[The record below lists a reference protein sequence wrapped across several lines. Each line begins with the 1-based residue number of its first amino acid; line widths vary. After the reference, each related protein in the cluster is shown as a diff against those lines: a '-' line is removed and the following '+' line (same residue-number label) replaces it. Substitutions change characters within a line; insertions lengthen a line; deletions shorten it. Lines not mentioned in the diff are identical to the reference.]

1 MDESKIENTL
11 SKLSNDSSKLLYL
24 ISYIFGQGKINKQQK
39 IKLKE
44 LVCQEKELVFNLLIN
59 YKNIT
64 NFIDSAKLVVMNSE
78 ITKDQTKSTVHKAL
92 ISVLSQ
98 NQIKQNEF
106 DDLPSPQG
114 NLMMKMKKLKQK
126 KKKQNCFLKNAY
138 IIMIMTLI
146 IN

>member
-24 ISYIFGQGKINKQQK
+24 ISYIFEKGKINKQQK

-44 LVCQEKELVFNLLIN
+44 LVCQEKELVFNLLNN

-98 NQIKQNEF
+98 NQINQLKQNNEI
-106 DDLPSPQG
+106 DEIQSPQG
-114 NLMMKMKKLKQK
+114 NLMMRMKKLKQK
-126 KKKQNCFLKNAY
+126 KKK
-138 IIMIMTLI
+138 
-146 IN
+146 

>member
-1 MDESKIENTL
+1 MDESQIENTL
-11 SKLSNDSSKLLYL
+11 SKLTNDSSKLLYL
-24 ISYIFGQGKINKQQK
+24 ISYIFSKGKINRQQK

-98 NQIKQNEF
+98 NKIKQNEF

-126 KKKQNCFLKNAY
+126 KKK
-138 IIMIMTLI
+138 
-146 IN
+146 

>member
-24 ISYIFGQGKINKQQK
+24 ISYIFGKGKINKQQK

-126 KKKQNCFLKNAY
+126 KKK
-138 IIMIMTLI
+138 
-146 IN
+146 

>member
-1 MDESKIENTL
+1 MDEKKIENTL
-11 SKLSNDSSKLLYL
+11 GKLTNDSSKLLFL
-24 ISYIFGQGKINKQQK
+24 ISYIFEKGKINKQQK

-44 LVCQEKELVFNLLIN
+44 LVCQEKELVYNLLNN

-98 NQIKQNEF
+98 NQIKQNTDF

-114 NLMMKMKKLKQK
+114 NLMMKLKRSKQK
-126 KKKQNCFLKNAY
+126 KQK
-138 IIMIMTLI
+138 
-146 IN
+146 

>member
-24 ISYIFGQGKINKQQK
+24 ISYIFEKGKINKQQK

-44 LVCQEKELVFNLLIN
+44 LVCQEKELVFNLLNN

-98 NQIKQNEF
+98 NQINQNQNQNQNQYTVEE
-106 DDLPSPQG
+106 LGSPQG
-114 NLMMKMKKLKQK
+114 NLMMRLKRHHQK
-126 KKKQNCFLKNAY
+126 KKK
-138 IIMIMTLI
+138 
-146 IN
+146 

>member
-1 MDESKIENTL
+1 MDESQIETTL
-11 SKLSNDSSKLLYL
+11 NKLTNDSSKLLYL
-24 ISYIFGQGKINKQQK
+24 ISYIFDKGKINKQQK
-39 IKLKE
+39 MKLKE
-44 LVCQEKELVFNLLIN
+44 LVCKEKELVFNLLIN

-114 NLMMKMKKLKQK
+114 NLMMKMKKMK
-126 KKKQNCFLKNAY
+126 KKKKK
-138 IIMIMTLI
+138 
-146 IN
+146 

>member
-1 MDESKIENTL
+1 MDEKKIENTL
-11 SKLSNDSSKLLYL
+11 GKLTNDSSKLLFL
-24 ISYIFGQGKINKQQK
+24 ISYIFEKGKINKQQK

-44 LVCQEKELVFNLLIN
+44 YVSQEKELVFNLLNN

-98 NQIKQNEF
+98 NQINQNQNQNQNQYTVEE
-106 DDLPSPQG
+106 LGSPQG
-114 NLMMKMKKLKQK
+114 NLMMRLKRHHQK
-126 KKKQNCFLKNAY
+126 KKK
-138 IIMIMTLI
+138 
-146 IN
+146 

>member
-1 MDESKIENTL
+1 MDETQIENTL
-11 SKLSNDSSKLLYL
+11 TQLSNDSSKLLYL
-24 ISYIFGQGKINKQQK
+24 ISYIFSKGKINRQQK

-126 KKKQNCFLKNAY
+126 KKK
-138 IIMIMTLI
+138 
-146 IN
+146 

>member
-1 MDESKIENTL
+1 MDESKIENTMN
-11 SKLSNDSSKLLYL
+11 KLSNDSAKLLYL
-24 ISYIFGQGKINKQQK
+24 ISLIFQKGKINKQQK

-44 LVCQEKELVFNLLIN
+44 LVCQEKELVFNLLNN

-98 NQIKQNEF
+98 NQIKQNTEF

-126 KKKQNCFLKNAY
+126 KKK
-138 IIMIMTLI
+138 
-146 IN
+146 

>member
-1 MDESKIENTL
+1 MDESQIENTL
-11 SKLSNDSSKLLYL
+11 SKLTNDSSKLLYL
-24 ISYIFGQGKINKQQK
+24 ISYIFSKGKINRQQK

-114 NLMMKMKKLKQK
+114 NLMMKMKKMKQK
-126 KKKQNCFLKNAY
+126 KKKQ
-138 IIMIMTLI
+138 
-146 IN
+146 

>member
-1 MDESKIENTL
+1 MDESKIETTL
-11 SKLSNDSSKLLYL
+11 NKLSNDSSKLLFL
-24 ISYIFGQGKINKQQK
+24 ISYIFTEGKINKQQK
-39 IKLKE
+39 LKLKE
-44 LVCQEKELVFNLLIN
+44 LVCQEKELVFNLLNN

-114 NLMMKMKKLKQK
+114 NLMMKMKKMKQK
-126 KKKQNCFLKNAY
+126 KKKQ
-138 IIMIMTLI
+138 
-146 IN
+146 

>member
-1 MDESKIENTL
+1 MDESKIESTL
-11 SKLSNDSSKLLYL
+11 GKLTNDSSKLLYL
-24 ISYIFGQGKINKQQK
+24 ISYIFEKGKINKQQK

-44 LVCQEKELVFNLLIN
+44 LVCQEKELVFNLLNN

-98 NQIKQNEF
+98 NQIKQNNDF

-114 NLMMKMKKLKQK
+114 NLMMKMKHSFMRK
-126 KKKQNCFLKNAY
+126 
-138 IIMIMTLI
+138 
-146 IN
+146 

>member
-11 SKLSNDSSKLLYL
+11 NKLSNDSSKLLFL
-24 ISYIFGQGKINKQQK
+24 ISYIFDEGKINKQQK
-39 IKLKE
+39 LKLKE
-44 LVCQEKELVFNLLIN
+44 LVCQEKELVFNLLNN

-114 NLMMKMKKLKQK
+114 NLMMKMKKMKQK
-126 KKKQNCFLKNAY
+126 KKKQ
-138 IIMIMTLI
+138 
-146 IN
+146 

>member
-1 MDESKIENTL
+1 MDESKIESIL
-11 SKLSNDSSKLLYL
+11 GKLTNDSSKLLYL
-24 ISYIFGQGKINKQQK
+24 ISYIFEKGKINKQQK

-44 LVCQEKELVFNLLIN
+44 LVCQEKELVFNLLNN

-98 NQIKQNEF
+98 NQIKQNNDF

-126 KKKQNCFLKNAY
+126 KKK
-138 IIMIMTLI
+138 
-146 IN
+146 

>member
-1 MDESKIENTL
+1 MDESKIETTL
-11 SKLSNDSSKLLYL
+11 NKLSNDSSKLLFL
-24 ISYIFGQGKINKQQK
+24 ISYIFSEGKINKQQK
-39 IKLKE
+39 LKLKE
-44 LVCQEKELVFNLLIN
+44 LVCQEKELVFNLLNN

-114 NLMMKMKKLKQK
+114 NLMMKMKKMKQK
-126 KKKQNCFLKNAY
+126 KRSNRYN
-138 IIMIMTLI
+138 
-146 IN
+146 

>member
-1 MDESKIENTL
+1 MDESQIENTL
-11 SKLSNDSSKLLYL
+11 SKLTNDSSKLLYL
-24 ISYIFGQGKINKQQK
+24 ISYIFSKGKINRQQK

-126 KKKQNCFLKNAY
+126 KKK
-138 IIMIMTLI
+138 
-146 IN
+146 

>member
-1 MDESKIENTL
+1 MDESQIETTL
-11 SKLSNDSSKLLYL
+11 NKLTNDSSKLLYL
-24 ISYIFGQGKINKQQK
+24 ISYIFDKGKINKQQK
-39 IKLKE
+39 MKLKE

-114 NLMMKMKKLKQK
+114 NLIMKMKKMKQK
-126 KKKQNCFLKNAY
+126 KKK
-138 IIMIMTLI
+138 
-146 IN
+146 

>member
-1 MDESKIENTL
+1 MDETQIENTL
-11 SKLSNDSSKLLYL
+11 TQLSNDSSKLLYL
-24 ISYIFGQGKINKQQK
+24 ISYIFSKGKINRQQK

-114 NLMMKMKKLKQK
+114 NLLMKMKKMKQK
-126 KKKQNCFLKNAY
+126 KKKQ
-138 IIMIMTLI
+138 
-146 IN
+146 

>member
-1 MDESKIENTL
+1 MDESKIETTL
-11 SKLSNDSSKLLYL
+11 NKLSNDSSKLLFL
-24 ISYIFGQGKINKQQK
+24 ISFIFSEGKINKQQK
-39 IKLKE
+39 LKLKE
-44 LVCQEKELVFNLLIN
+44 LVCQEKELVFNLLNN

-114 NLMMKMKKLKQK
+114 NLMMKMKKMKQK
-126 KKKQNCFLKNAY
+126 KKKQ
-138 IIMIMTLI
+138 
-146 IN
+146 

>member
-24 ISYIFGQGKINKQQK
+24 ISYIFEKGKINKQQK

-44 LVCQEKELVFNLLIN
+44 YVSQEKELVFNLLNN

-98 NQIKQNEF
+98 NQINQNQNQNQCTVEE
-106 DDLPSPQG
+106 LGSPQG
-114 NLMMKMKKLKQK
+114 NLMMRLKRHHQK
-126 KKKQNCFLKNAY
+126 KKK
-138 IIMIMTLI
+138 
-146 IN
+146 

>member
-1 MDESKIENTL
+1 MDESKIETTL
-11 SKLSNDSSKLLYL
+11 NKLSNDSSKLLFL
-24 ISYIFGQGKINKQQK
+24 ISYIFSEGKINKQQK
-39 IKLKE
+39 LKLKE
-44 LVCQEKELVFNLLIN
+44 LVCQEKELVFNLLNN

-114 NLMMKMKKLKQK
+114 NLMMKMKKMKQK
-126 KKKQNCFLKNAY
+126 KRSNRCN
-138 IIMIMTLI
+138 
-146 IN
+146 

>member
-1 MDESKIENTL
+1 MDESQIETTL
-11 SKLSNDSSKLLYL
+11 NKLTNDSSKLLYL
-24 ISYIFGQGKINKQQK
+24 ISYIFDKGKINKQQK
-39 IKLKE
+39 MKLKE

-114 NLMMKMKKLKQK
+114 NLMMKMKKMKQK
-126 KKKQNCFLKNAY
+126 KKK
-138 IIMIMTLI
+138 
-146 IN
+146 

>member
-1 MDESKIENTL
+1 M
-11 SKLSNDSSKLLYL
+11 
-24 ISYIFGQGKINKQQK
+24 
-39 IKLKE
+39 KLKE

-114 NLMMKMKKLKQK
+114 NLMMKMKKMKQK
-126 KKKQNCFLKNAY
+126 KKKQ
-138 IIMIMTLI
+138 
-146 IN
+146 

>member
-1 MDESKIENTL
+1 MDENKIGNNL
-11 SKLSNDSSKLLYL
+11 GKLTNDSSKLLYL
-24 ISYIFGQGKINKQQK
+24 INYIFEKGKINKQQK

-44 LVCQEKELVFNLLIN
+44 LVCQEKELVFNLLNN

-64 NFIDSAKLVVMNSE
+64 NFMDSAKLVVMNSE

-98 NQIKQNEF
+98 NQIKQNTEF

-126 KKKQNCFLKNAY
+126 KKK
-138 IIMIMTLI
+138 
-146 IN
+146 

>member
-1 MDESKIENTL
+1 M
-11 SKLSNDSSKLLYL
+11 
-24 ISYIFGQGKINKQQK
+24 
-39 IKLKE
+39 KLKE

-114 NLMMKMKKLKQK
+114 NLMMKMKKMKQK
-126 KKKQNCFLKNAY
+126 KKK
-138 IIMIMTLI
+138 
-146 IN
+146 

>member
-1 MDESKIENTL
+1 MDESKIETTL
-11 SKLSNDSSKLLYL
+11 NKLSNDSSKLLFL
-24 ISYIFGQGKINKQQK
+24 ISYIFDEGKINKQQK
-39 IKLKE
+39 LKLKE
-44 LVCQEKELVFNLLIN
+44 LVCQEKELVFNLLNN

-114 NLMMKMKKLKQK
+114 NLMMKMKKMKQK
-126 KKKQNCFLKNAY
+126 KKKQ
-138 IIMIMTLI
+138 
-146 IN
+146 

>member
-1 MDESKIENTL
+1 MDESQIETTL
-11 SKLSNDSSKLLYL
+11 NKLTTDSSKLLYL
-24 ISYIFGQGKINKQQK
+24 ISYIFDKGKINKQQK
-39 IKLKE
+39 MKLKE

-114 NLMMKMKKLKQK
+114 NLMMKMKKMKQK
-126 KKKQNCFLKNAY
+126 KKK
-138 IIMIMTLI
+138 
-146 IN
+146 

>member
-1 MDESKIENTL
+1 MKA
-11 SKLSNDSSKLLYL
+11 KLKL
-24 ISYIFGQGKINKQQK
+24 QK

-44 LVCQEKELVFNLLIN
+44 YVSQEKELVFNLLNN

-114 NLMMKMKKLKQK
+114 NLMMKMKKMKQK
-126 KKKQNCFLKNAY
+126 KKKQ
-138 IIMIMTLI
+138 
-146 IN
+146 

>member
-1 MDESKIENTL
+1 MDESKIETTL
-11 SKLSNDSSKLLYL
+11 NKLSNDSSKLLFL
-24 ISYIFGQGKINKQQK
+24 ISYIFSEGKINKQQK
-39 IKLKE
+39 LKLKE
-44 LVCQEKELVFNLLIN
+44 LVCQEKELVFNLLNN

-114 NLMMKMKKLKQK
+114 NLMMKMKKMKQK
-126 KKKQNCFLKNAY
+126 KKKQ
-138 IIMIMTLI
+138 
-146 IN
+146 

>member
-1 MDESKIENTL
+1 MDESKIETTL
-11 SKLSNDSSKLLYL
+11 NKLSNDSSKLLFL
-24 ISYIFGQGKINKQQK
+24 ISYIFSEGKINKQQK
-39 IKLKE
+39 LKLKE
-44 LVCQEKELVFNLLIN
+44 LVCQEKELVFILLNN

-114 NLMMKMKKLKQK
+114 NLMMKMKKMKQK
-126 KKKQNCFLKNAY
+126 KK
-138 IIMIMTLI
+138 
-146 IN
+146 